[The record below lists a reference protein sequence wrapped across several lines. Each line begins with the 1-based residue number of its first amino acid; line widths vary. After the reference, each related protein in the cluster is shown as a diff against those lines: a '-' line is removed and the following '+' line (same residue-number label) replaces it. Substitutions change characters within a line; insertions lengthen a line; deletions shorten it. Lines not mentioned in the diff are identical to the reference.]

1 MPTIFIQHIKHY
13 FIDKIM
19 LIIFQVYLLN
29 TFETSLLII
38 LIIVLNV
45 LYVLYIVSN
54 ISFYSLPKK
63 LREIKI
69 KKIVI

>member
-1 MPTIFIQHIKHY
+1 
-13 FIDKIM
+13 M